1 MTQGSKGWKA
11 QGAGKP
17 QLWLKIGRAG
27 GVGEG
32 GSVWFLCWGVYL
44 FAFKYIDKR
53 KESKYRHHICKWLQP
68 SGNPTELCG
77 VPNSHVALP
86 SLKKLRDWASIR
98 RLETYINEDQHRNK
112 IVTIMLLRVVFFQFF
127 SVFLLSLL
135 HTYIPQ
141 DSFLILFSYLKNKN
155 NNKTLLSSV
164 LWVKPH
170 RTGEQKSFLSL

>member
-1 MTQGSKGWKA
+1 MTRGGKGWKA

-27 GVGEG
+27 GAGEG
-32 GSVWFLCWGVYL
+32 VRVWFVCWGVHL
-44 FAFKYIDKR
+44 FVFKYIDKR

-68 SGNPTELCG
+68 SGNPTELRR
-77 VPNSHVALP
+77 VPNRHVALP
-86 SLKKLRDWASIR
+86 SLKKLRDWATIQ

-112 IVTIMLLRVVFFQFF
+112 IITIMLLRVFFFQIF
-127 SVFLLSLL
+127 SSFLLSLL

-141 DSFLILFSYLKNKN
+141 DSFPILFFVLKN

-164 LWVKPH
+164 LWVKLH